1 MIWNTILIHNCV
13 WQIFSMAGFIQYDR
27 HIKQKCSCF
36 ESAVRQM
43 HWLCAYCET
52 ASVWSITRHCASNRL
67 LCFPLLSGP
76 WCGAHGNSMQRR
88 HPVAVKD
95 GSTVEGLLAN
105 NESCLLNFRLSW
117 NNMIWKLVILFYF
130 VIYKD
135 GTKIVQLRLLLFE
148 EACQHLWS
156 NIICFAIVKE
166 ALES

>member
-1 MIWNTILIHNCV
+1 MVSWSTTVFDRYFCTARFT
-13 WQIFSMAGFIQYDR
+13 WYDR
-27 HIKQKCSCF
+27 HIKQKCGCF

-52 ASVWSITRHCASNRL
+52 ASVWSITCHCASNRL

-76 WCGAHGNSMQRR
+76 WCGAHGNGMQRR

-105 NESCLLNFRLSW
+105 NRSCLFNFRLSW
-117 NNMIWKLVILFYF
+117 NNMIWKLVILFFY
-130 VIYKD
+130 IYKD
-135 GTKIVQLRLLLFE
+135 GTKIIRLRLLLL

-156 NIICFAIVKE
+156 DIICFAIVKE
-166 ALES
+166 VLES